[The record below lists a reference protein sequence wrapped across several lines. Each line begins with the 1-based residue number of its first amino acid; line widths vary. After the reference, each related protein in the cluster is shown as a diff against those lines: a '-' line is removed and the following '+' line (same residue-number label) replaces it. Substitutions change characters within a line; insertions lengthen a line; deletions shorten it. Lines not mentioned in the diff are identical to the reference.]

1 MIKNFFKIAWRS
13 LLKNRSYFFINTFG
27 LALALTVSFLMLL
40 WVNDEWQMD
49 KFHENDERLFSVKR
63 TVPLEEGVLDVNNSA
78 SFPLLNAAQ
87 EQLPEVEKFLI
98 VGRTFEDNLIV
109 DNVSYRAPG
118 TFTNADYFSGFS
130 FPVLQG
136 DIDQLDKRPEAIA
149 ISKSLAQRI
158 WGLDWSTKAIGKP
171 IEILDNATFTVA
183 AIYEDFPSSS
193 SIQNDFYYSFQK
205 VLNENERLLDWNI
218 NRIQGVLLLNDNA
231 NPNLVSTKLNTLLQE
246 NIEGTNKE
254 GCFLQKYS
262 DAYLYGSFDEK
273 AMVKGGRIDYVRIFT
288 IAAIFLLI
296 VSCVNFV
303 NLSTVHATKRSGE
316 IGVKKVVGARKNT
329 LIVQFLTE
337 TSIITL
343 IAFMLALGITMF
355 VLPEISD
362 FVGKALKIDFGNPVF
377 WMIIIGLFVFT
388 VLFSGVYPALVIS
401 SFNPVEALKGKAN
414 EKKATISLRKG
425 LVVLQFGLTVLLMVS
440 ALIVKQQ
447 VKYINEKDLGIV
459 RDHIVSIH
467 QDAAL
472 TKKYETLRNELIA
485 SNSIEDVTLVGPSP
499 LDINA
504 SSSGVVWPKKEVAQ
518 ENIEFSLLWTAYN
531 FPKVFDVPTVSGNY
545 YREGSL
551 DTLNI
556 VLNEKAIEIM
566 GMKDPIGKTIQ
577 IWGQQRTIMGVLKD
591 FHNRSLY
598 EDIQPT
604 IFFLDPNDAG
614 EMFVKLKG
622 ENIKDGLAT
631 LQSAFQKV
639 LPDIPLNYEF
649 LDKAYEAQ
657 YQSEILTGKL
667 TFYFALISILIS
679 CLGLFGLAS
688 FMAKQ
693 RTKEIGIRKVLGA
706 TVENITALISK
717 DFLKLVFIAI
727 LIAFPIAYYIMA
739 GWLNDF
745 TYKIDIAWWVFALVG
760 VLTAAIALTT
770 ISFQTIKAA
779 LANPIKA
786 LRTE

>member
-1 MIKNFFKIAWRS
+1 MIKNFFKVAWRN
-13 LLKNRSYFFINTFG
+13 LLSNPSYFFINTFG

-40 WVNDEWQMD
+40 WVNDEWQTD
-49 KFHENDERLFSVKR
+49 KFHENDARLYSVKR

-98 VGRTFEDNLIV
+98 VGRTFQDNLIV
-109 DNVSYRAPG
+109 DNVSYRVPG

-136 DIDQLDKRPEAIA
+136 DIDQLDKKPEAIA
-149 ISKSLAQRI
+149 ISKSLAERI
-158 WGLDWSTKAIGKP
+158 WGMDWSTEAIGKP

-183 AIYEDFPSSS
+183 AIYEDFPKSS

-205 VLNENERLLDWNI
+205 VLNENERLLDWNV
-218 NRIQGVLLLNDNA
+218 NRIQGVLLLKENA
-231 NPNLVSTKLNTLLQE
+231 NPGLVSSKLNILLQD

-329 LIVQFLTE
+329 LIAQFLTE
-337 TSIITL
+337 TSIITF
-343 IAFMLALGITMF
+343 IAFMLAFGITLL
-355 VLPEISD
+355 VLPEMSN
-362 FVGKALKIDFGNPVF
+362 FVGKALKIDFNNPIF
-377 WMIIIGLFVFT
+377 WLIVLGLFVFT
-388 VLFSGVYPALVIS
+388 VLFSGVYPAIVIS
-401 SFNPVEALKGKAN
+401 SFNPLEALKGKTH
-414 EKKATISLRKG
+414 EKKTTISLRKS
-425 LVVLQFGLTVLLMVS
+425 LVVLQFGLTVLLMLS
-440 ALIVKQQ
+440 AIIVKQQ
-447 VKYINEKDLGIV
+447 VKYINEKDLGID
-459 RDHIVSIH
+459 RNHIVSIH

-504 SSSGVVWPKKEVAQ
+504 SSSGVVWPKKELAQ

-531 FPKVFDVPTVSGNY
+531 FPKVFEVPTVAGNY

-556 VLNEKAIEIM
+556 VLNEKAVKIM

-577 IWGQQRTIMGVLKD
+577 IWGQQRTIIGVLKD

-604 IFFLDPNDAG
+604 VFFLDPNDAG
-614 EMFVKLKG
+614 AMFVKLKG
-622 ENIKDGLAT
+622 DSLKDGLAT
-631 LQSAFQKV
+631 LQTGFQKV
-639 LPDIPLNYEF
+639 LPDIPLYYEF
-649 LDKAYEAQ
+649 LDKEYEAQ

-667 TFYFALISILIS
+667 TLYFALISILIS

-693 RTKEIGIRKVLGA
+693 RTKEIGIRKVMGA

-727 LIAFPIAYYIMA
+727 LIAFPIAYYMMA
-739 GWLNDF
+739 GWLDDF

-760 VLTAAIALTT
+760 ILTAAIALTT